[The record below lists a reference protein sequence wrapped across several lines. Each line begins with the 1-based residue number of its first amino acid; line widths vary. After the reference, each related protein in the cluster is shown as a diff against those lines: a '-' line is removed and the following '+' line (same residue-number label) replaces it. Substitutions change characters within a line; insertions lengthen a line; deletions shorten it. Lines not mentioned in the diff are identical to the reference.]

1 VGATFADT
9 MSFLTSNVIIIVI
22 IIGCIFGGILFIYM
36 LKRLKKFDPFLIE
49 FQMKKNQ
56 CKMFKKYSIKK
67 VYIENNVDGLVPM
80 GAYEGECIDKEGFHN
95 VMFSR
100 LKLGIIGKWL
110 RRILFFTTPILDL
123 ILKKYW
129 IVRCNINPIY
139 RDKQVDAT
147 TKASTV
153 VDLQLPVPNM
163 TTGSGSL
170 VIHCMGLQMKKYFT
184 YPIMQGSTGKMIQD
198 ETINFERERDSVLT
212 NSLYEQSVTGDTEII
227 FFKDEKIGI
236 KEIRSLDINDKNFLV
251 QSFNPETKR
260 MELKQP
266 SQFYK
271 HKANK
276 DGYEIIT
283 SYNNVIRLTG
293 DHSIYTWHPEPK
305 WQGIT
310 KGNIMKAEV
319 RKLKKGDWIVIPNK
333 MSIIEKDVKNIDL
346 TSCKNHKHIYK
357 LKKRKSIKLTN
368 DILWTLGMFASEGW
382 IDTNLSVCFSTE
394 AENFDRLMMIF
405 KKRFGLE
412 GRILNQIY
420 ERKDG
425 SKVRINRI
433 TFSSVVVVDMFKSLM
448 KDRNWILQ
456 LPLNRLKYYLHGVWC
471 GDGWHNGKFKK
482 LRQINITTSKK
493 DTAEFYR
500 KIFLRFGLLAGIY
513 TQKYNEKHTYWGLKT
528 EYDENYETYH
538 ITASGMTQTD
548 ILKWNSKLK
557 QSQGFKSIGDLSIVK
572 INSIKK
578 FAINDFVYDFS
589 IPDYENFVGNNICCH
604 NTIDFA
610 NVMREAINL
619 NPTLR
624 YVIKTEG
631 KSLPDQGGGQ

>member
-1 VGATFADT
+1 MATPIQPRPIQVLTPSTGIGTTFSDT
-9 MSFLTSNVIIIVI
+9 IGFLTSNIVIVVI
-22 IIGCIFGGILFIYM
+22 IIGCIFGAILFIYM

-153 VDLQLPVPNM
+153 VELQLPVPNM

-212 NSLYEQSVTGDTEII
+212 NSLYEQ
-227 FFKDEKIGI
+227 
-236 KEIRSLDINDKNFLV
+236 
-251 QSFNPETKR
+251 
-260 MELKQP
+260 
-266 SQFYK
+266 
-271 HKANK
+271 
-276 DGYEIIT
+276 
-283 SYNNVIRLTG
+283 
-293 DHSIYTWHPEPK
+293 
-305 WQGIT
+305 
-310 KGNIMKAEV
+310 
-319 RKLKKGDWIVIPNK
+319 
-333 MSIIEKDVKNIDL
+333 
-346 TSCKNHKHIYK
+346 
-357 LKKRKSIKLTN
+357 
-368 DILWTLGMFASEGW
+368 
-382 IDTNLSVCFSTE
+382 
-394 AENFDRLMMIF
+394 
-405 KKRFGLE
+405 
-412 GRILNQIY
+412 
-420 ERKDG
+420 
-425 SKVRINRI
+425 
-433 TFSSVVVVDMFKSLM
+433 
-448 KDRNWILQ
+448 
-456 LPLNRLKYYLHGVWC
+456 
-471 GDGWHNGKFKK
+471 
-482 LRQINITTSKK
+482 
-493 DTAEFYR
+493 
-500 KIFLRFGLLAGIY
+500 
-513 TQKYNEKHTYWGLKT
+513 
-528 EYDENYETYH
+528 
-538 ITASGMTQTD
+538 
-548 ILKWNSKLK
+548 
-557 QSQGFKSIGDLSIVK
+557 
-572 INSIKK
+572 
-578 FAINDFVYDFS
+578 
-589 IPDYENFVGNNICCH
+589 
-604 NTIDFA
+604 TIDFA

-631 KSLPDQGGGQ
+631 KSLPDQSGGQ